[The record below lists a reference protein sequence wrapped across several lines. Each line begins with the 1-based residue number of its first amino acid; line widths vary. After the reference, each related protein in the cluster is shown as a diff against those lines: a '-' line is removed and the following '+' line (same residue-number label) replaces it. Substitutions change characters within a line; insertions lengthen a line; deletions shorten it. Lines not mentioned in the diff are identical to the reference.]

1 MAGYPRDLAA
11 HAPPRSMQ
19 QAVADLRDRLAT
31 MAPNSPDRAAMVRLI
46 EGMEGRRHELAR
58 CKRVVSPKHG

>member
-11 HAPPRSMQ
+11 HPPRSMER
-19 QAVADLRDRLAT
+19 ALSDLRDRLAT

-46 EGMEGRRHELAR
+46 EGMQDAIAAR
-58 CKRVVSPKHG
+58 KAP